1 MLSRKYSA
9 YNFWPEK
16 FTWHVIV
23 QTFCFHIK
31 FLHEIKHNIQHQYQ
45 SHGLR
50 IFIFTYLISKNL
62 NLFISTNFELRF
74 IL

>member
-1 MLSRKYSA
+1 M
-9 YNFWPEK
+9 
-16 FTWHVIV
+16 V

-31 FLHEIKHNIQHQYQ
+31 FLHEIKHNIKHQYQ

-50 IFIFTYLISKNL
+50 ILIFTYLISKNL
-62 NLFISTNFELRF
+62 NLFVSTNFELRF

>member
-16 FTWHVIV
+16 FMSSFKHSE
-23 QTFCFHIK
+23 
-31 FLHEIKHNIQHQYQ
+31 FLHEIKHNIKHQYQ

-50 IFIFTYLISKNL
+50 ILIFTYIISKNL
-62 NLFISTNFELRF
+62 NLFVSTNFELRF